1 MAQSPDI
8 GQNMTGEYPIPE
20 FLIKSFN
27 CNNCRISNNVDK
39 KLDERIRTERK
50 KLKMKL
56 YWQILTL
63 SSFFQLM
70 VDLEQFRIRIPNTG
84 SITFKFSLAAIFHLT
99 QTENRIERSLIQLSY
114 VSLSKATI
122 SKNVD
127 ISKNKGI
134 LVLKGTFS
142 ELTYLC
148 VVTCQTSKF

>member
-1 MAQSPDI
+1 M
-8 GQNMTGEYPIPE
+8 
-20 FLIKSFN
+20 
-27 CNNCRISNNVDK
+27 
-39 KLDERIRTERK
+39 
-50 KLKMKL
+50 
-56 YWQILTL
+56 TL

-70 VDLEQFRIRIPNTG
+70 VDLEQFRIRIPNTE

-148 VVTCQTSKF
+148 VVTCQTSRF